1 MGFMTLV
8 LTLILVQYI
17 SFAMKV
23 GGARQ
28 KHSIEAPAING
39 HPEFER
45 YYRVHQ
51 NTLEQLIVF
60 IPLYLVFPQMAEAR
74 GWMGYE
80 MVSIAGVLWIIGRY
94 IYASNYVKDPASRGK
109 GFLISFL
116 PTVLLLLGT
125 LVLSVMSIIGIG

>member
-1 MGFMTLV
+1 MTLV
-8 LTLILVQYI
+8 LVLILIQYI

-28 KHSIEAPAING
+28 KYDIQAPAISGN
-39 HPEFER
+39 PEFER

-80 MVSIAGVLWIIGRY
+80 LGSIAGVIWIIGRY
-94 IYASNYVKDPASRGK
+94 VYASNYLKDPASRGK
-109 GFLISFL
+109 GFIIGFL
-116 PTVLLLLGT
+116 AQVLLLLGT
-125 LVLSVMSIIGIG
+125 LVLSVMSIIGMS

>member
-8 LTLILVQYI
+8 LAFILIQYI
-17 SFAMKV
+17 SFGMKV

-28 KHSIEAPAING
+28 KYDIQAPAITG

-116 PTVLLLLGT
+116 PQALLLLGT
-125 LVLSVMSIIGIG
+125 LVLSVMSLIG

>member
-1 MGFMTLV
+1 MELMIIILV
-8 LTLILVQYI
+8 LILIQYTTFGI
-17 SFAMKV
+17 KV
-23 GGARQ
+23 GGARE
-28 KHSIEAPAING
+28 KFDVKAPAITG

-60 IPLYLVFPQMAEAR
+60 IPLYLVFPHLAESQ

-80 MVSIAGVLWIIGRY
+80 MTSASGVLWIIGRFL
-94 IYASNYVKDPASRGK
+94 YASNYVKDPNSRSG

-116 PTVLLLLGT
+116 ATVLLILGT
-125 LVLSVMSIIGIG
+125 LALLVMSLIG